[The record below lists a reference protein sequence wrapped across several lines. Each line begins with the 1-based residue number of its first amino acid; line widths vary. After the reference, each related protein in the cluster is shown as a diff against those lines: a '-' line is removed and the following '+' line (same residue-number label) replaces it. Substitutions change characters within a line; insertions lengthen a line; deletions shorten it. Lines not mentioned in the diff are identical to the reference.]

1 MNKDYG
7 EILLESMSTLLEAYN
22 RALVEPAEE
31 TKSEKE
37 AREGAMLS
45 TADPFLNFLPIAT
58 KKFDFTIQNED
69 GTVTDGRTLHGSTP
83 PAPEEETTTPE
94 GTDTEIEIAAE
105 EDETGATT
113 EGEEKEEEVTSTDPV
128 PPTVNPAGRQFSTF
142 WNYAGSKE
150 KTNILAIEAVISTTR
165 PDETAAAT
173 GDFGIMIG
181 LTAKETTRVVYIN
194 RKSMFGNIYKL
205 KRMPQRILV
214 NLPEETDVSNI
225 AVTCYN
231 NATNLDFTVHNIT
244 LSLGV
249 DLQELGPTMTPF
261 EISCAEA
268 SPRFTATDRGEV
280 VDNGAPNYLFEAK
293 YIGKDA
299 AGNYFVVTSDNLEYC
314 PADFQVRWYKYVA
327 GLVDGID
334 EFGGTYWAYLAGKDG
349 WNYQCD
355 NFDASHEFETY
366 KAVLVGTNFETGE
379 QVRLTSNEIAVERE
393 VKPTAGFINRIN
405 LELTDGSNGA
415 YPFYENDGYARTSL
429 LPQVA
434 KEREAKCHF
443 ETVELDDGGSLSA
456 KFLSN
461 LSSVEWI
468 YESQSIKQIVNPEY
482 GDGYECIDQDG
493 LMYTI
498 NTFIDEEGYSHYQYT
513 NIGQIQGI
521 MVTDTFCVFKYN
533 LAKSIMDN
541 NLADKI
547 ICKFTFKNGQ
557 TFEATRAIS
566 LTKIGMNGTGYTIV
580 SRLFNSAN
588 EQVGAIA
595 MDRAD
600 KTYYVTVDVYDKNGE
615 IVNGTKTFTNMEDN
629 STLGLSTPT
638 EVNTTA
644 QYWLPRLDKYPL
656 VYNFDF
662 YFTNDSTLIHLNDKI
677 LIPTCDSSVIDKV
690 YQGVTKVIY
699 TSEGNKPSYD
709 ASRITLLPEE
719 DRTFKWNL
727 VRNIDNNDLSL
738 NPKIE
743 NGFFTPVGTWDK
755 KMENKILYLME
766 SNGLWIQPIIFLQDK
781 HFSPI
786 IDAWDGRFQI
796 NEEGNYIMSSAYV
809 AGGKD
814 DNNTFTGLVMG
825 ELATIKA
832 SEEEATNE
840 EKTASET
847 GLFGYK
853 QGSQSFGFRTDGT
866 AFLGEQGGGR
876 INFDGNGGL
885 IYSGNF
891 DGLKLIEKKDN
902 SGQVVKDEYG
912 KIQYE
917 TVINAG
923 TQGTCI
929 DLQQGLLITANG
941 QFRGRLKVD
950 TGDLSGWQLNNNGLY
965 RIRHYASADGKSDRD
980 FVSGLNSES
989 FVIKKEGDIGYEFK
1003 HETTASSYYTNI
1015 IGPKVTTKALP
1026 EWRIPRQIGGK
1037 TVRRFITTIDPG
1049 GQSLNTWSSRWS
1061 QSQLSKIYISQ
1072 ETHPLQFD
1080 NYFFYYAS
1088 NLTEVYLPSTVTM
1101 GSLVFSDTAT
1111 NTTIYLEGE
1120 PRATWPANWN
1130 GGAKVKANYS
1140 EWKAK
1145 CGECEDFY
1153 PDTSGGQTTE
1163 MTRFFAGAE
1172 QVNPTLTDWDA
1183 AVKTN
1188 KPLFLVSDHG
1198 MVRVTD
1204 MFAQR
1209 IYPANM
1215 EDNTITFG
1223 KVAEG
1228 TIGYSNYRHPQKAIL
1243 NIIGVSDTSQGPS
1256 IYTTSLSAD
1265 GIKATKPLAIYSKEL
1280 NLQVGDTNTSP
1291 DDTKIKI
1298 QCTTTSGEKS
1308 LDLTY
1313 YTIPRLQGLISNYTN
1328 IETLINS
1335 QENLDYLIDSKE
1347 DLEELIKNKLWLTS
1361 LCDLYSTIRRLAGTD
1376 QGYGLYNELVGLATE
1391 PYYSKL
1397 VALAELTTE
1406 QIQYLV
1412 KNIPKTVD

>member
-22 RALVEPAEE
+22 RALAEPVEEA
-31 TKSEKE
+31 KSEKKAHE
-37 AREGAMLS
+37 EAMLS

-94 GTDTEIEIAAE
+94 GTDTEIETVAE
-105 EDETGATT
+105 ENETGTTT

-268 SPRFTATDRGEV
+268 SPRFTTTDRGEV

-293 YIGKDA
+293 YIGKDVT
-299 AGNYFVVTSDNLEYC
+299 GNYFVVTSDNLEYC

-334 EFGGTYWAYLAGKDG
+334 EFGGTYWAYLPGKDG

-468 YESQSIKQIVNPEY
+468 YESQSIKQIVDLAH
-482 GDGYECIDQDG
+482 GDGYECVEQG
-493 LMYTI
+493 ELMYAI

-513 NIGQIQGI
+513 NIGQIQGSI
-521 MVTDTFCVFKYN
+521 VTDTFCVFKYN
-533 LAKSIMDN
+533 LAKSIVDN

-547 ICKFTFKNGQ
+547 VCKFTFKNGQ

-595 MDRAD
+595 MNRAD

-629 STLGLSTPT
+629 STLDLFTPT
-638 EVNTTA
+638 QVNTTT
-644 QYWLPRLDKYPL
+644 QYWLPRLSLNNTKYPL

-796 NEEGNYIMSSAYV
+796 NKEGNYIMSSAYV

-814 DNNTFTGLVMG
+814 DKNTFTGLVMG

-866 AFLGEQGGGR
+866 AFIGESGGGR
-876 INFDGNGGL
+876 INFDGNGGV

-891 DGLKLIEKKDN
+891 DGFTT
-902 SGQVVKDEYG
+902 SGNL
-912 KIQYE
+912 
-917 TVINAG
+917 TSG
-923 TQGTCI
+923 TQGTYL
-929 DLQQGLLITANG
+929 DLKEGLLLTSNG
-941 QFRGRLKVD
+941 QFRGSLHVA
-950 TGDLSGWQLNNNGLY
+950 TGDLAGWQLDSDGFY
-965 RIRHYASADGKSDRD
+965 RTRNSGNKNYVA
-980 FVSGLNSES
+980 GLNSET
-989 FVIKKEGDIGYEFK
+989 FNIKSTTDVGFQITSGSLGDYYAKISNLVNYPSSWEIPNQITSNNRK
-1003 HETTASSYYTNI
+1003 YRVTRLETIINDTDINADKLKTWRNDWESYGRN
-1015 IGPKVTTKALP
+1015 TK
-1026 EWRIPRQIGGK
+1026 
-1037 TVRRFITTIDPG
+1037 
-1049 GQSLNTWSSRWS
+1049 LNDV
-1061 QSQLSKIYISQ
+1061 YISNTLPIF
-1072 ETHPLQFD
+1072 EID
-1080 NYFFYYAS
+1080 NYFFYYTQDT
-1088 NLTEVYLPSTVTM
+1088 NFYLPDTISKMGHKVFNSTSKV
-1101 GSLVFSDTAT
+1101 
-1111 NTTIYLEGE
+1111 YLEGE
-1120 PRATWPANWN
+1120 PKTTWPADWSN
-1130 GGAKVKANYS
+1130 GAEVVTHYQGEVDSPYNYS
-1140 EWKAK
+1140 L
-1145 CGECEDFY
+1145 EDYKIESVTKSSTMIRFY
-1153 PDTSGGQTTE
+1153 
-1163 MTRFFAGAE
+1163 AGASKKA
-1172 QVNPTLTDWDA
+1172 PTIEEWNIA
-1183 AVKTN
+1183 KEEN
-1188 KPLFLVSDHG
+1188 RNLFLVTDTG
-1198 MVRVTD
+1198 DMKVTD
-1204 MFAQR
+1204 A
-1209 IYPANM
+1209 
-1215 EDNTITFG
+1215 
-1223 KVAEG
+1223 V
-1228 TIGYSNYRHPQKAIL
+1228 IL
-1243 NIIGVSDTSQGPS
+1243 NANIEKCIVNTLLQPNDLPIIFGVPYSRETGYMARPGSFEMVTAPDGLLYPTYNTT
-1256 IYTTSLSAD
+1256 YTGTGITAPNDKTFTISAGNIVFNTNNSLRLNKINTDLSAGTTEIGNSNSSASMHGNSIVINAAEYSTSITGRGYHVSGSD
-1265 GIKATKPLAIYSKEL
+1265 QPGISIVNNAPINSSSY
-1280 NLQVGDTNTSP
+1280 G
-1291 DDTKIKI
+1291 
-1298 QCTTTSGEKS
+1298 SGISFGVEHRTGGSSYWAS
-1308 LDLTY
+1308 LILDY
-1313 YTIPRLQGLISNYTN
+1313 YTI
-1328 IETLINS
+1328 
-1335 QENLDYLIDSKE
+1335 
-1347 DLEELIKNKLWLTS
+1347 NKLNLLLS
-1361 LCDLYSTIRRLAGTD
+1361 LREDQLYKLLKLAM
-1376 QGYGLYNELVGLATE
+1376 Q
-1391 PYYSKL
+1391 
-1397 VALAELTTE
+1397 
-1406 QIQYLV
+1406 
-1412 KNIPKTVD
+1412 